1 MSEQMEQPVEEVIE
15 TQNQHEPIGPE
26 SFSSH
31 EQQFMKKPA
40 GFWIRFWAYLIDII
54 IVGAIS
60 GLLVKPIFRMIDSPI
75 KDPIFLLYS
84 PYKLILLALFLA
96 YFLLMTKFFSQ
107 TAGKMIM
114 GIRVVKKSGDPLGW
128 GTLLFREVIGRYISK
143 TLLIPYLL
151 VIFMPRK
158 EALHDLF
165 ADTEVV
171 HEQIY
176 EKLDIA
182 TPMRADE
189 SRQLQGDQSI

>member
-1 MSEQMEQPVEEVIE
+1 MR
-15 TQNQHEPIGPE
+15 
-26 SFSSH
+26 
-31 EQQFMKKPA
+31 KPA

-60 GLLVKPIFRMIDSPI
+60 GLLVKPIFRVIDYPI

-84 PYKLILLALFLA
+84 PYKLIMLVLLLS

-114 GIRVVKKSGDPLGW
+114 GIRVVKKSGGELGW
-128 GTLLFREVIGRYISK
+128 GSLLFREVVGRYISK

-151 VIFMPRK
+151 VMFTPRK

-165 ADTEVV
+165 ADTEVI
-171 HEQIY
+171 HEQVY
-176 EKLDIA
+176 EKLNSEKA
-182 TPMRADE
+182 VHVDE
-189 SRQLQGDQSI
+189 GRQLQGDQSIL